1 MDFKTKFFE
10 PLLLELTELLKTTLT
25 LGKYKMIK
33 QFSLIG
39 TNLIY
44 FLVLLTL
51 LALILLFLAAAC
63 SFYLGH
69 LLGSNTYGFLIVAGI
84 FLILLLLFMVFKN
97 RILSFFHQRILQSL
111 LS

>member
-1 MDFKTKFFE
+1 MDLKTKLFE
-10 PLLLELTELLKTTLT
+10 PLLLELTELLKTSLS

-44 FLVLLTL
+44 FFVLLSL
-51 LALILLFLAAAC
+51 LALVLLFLAAAC

-69 LLGSNTYGFLIVAGI
+69 LLGSYTIGFLIVAGVFLI
-84 FLILLLLFMVFKN
+84 MLFLILIFKN
-97 RILSFFHQRILQSL
+97 RIHSFFHQHIIKSL